1 MTGRRPSARLA
12 YAGLALADIA
22 LAATGRTRARRLTKP
37 LLMPALLV
45 GRDGPTR
52 LALGLSGAGDVALL
66 APGRAAFTGGLG
78 SFLLA
83 HLAWVRAL
91 RARPGG
97 GRLRRT
103 PALAVPYL
111 GAWVGLNAY
120 LWRRTGPDRLP
131 VLGYSAVLLAMAL
144 TALDGDEPLAAAG
157 GGLFLVSDSL
167 LALDRFG
174 GVELPGHE
182 GLVMATYTSAQALLA
197 ARGATAGT

>member
-1 MTGRRPSARLA
+1 MRPSPTRVA
-12 YAGLALADIA
+12 YAGLALADTV

-37 LLMPALLV
+37 LLMPVLLAD
-45 GRDGPTR
+45 RDGPTR

-66 APGRAAFTGGLG
+66 APGRAAFTAGLG

-83 HLAWVRAL
+83 HVAWVRAL

-103 PALAVPYL
+103 PVVALPYL
-111 GAWVGLNAY
+111 GAWAGLNAY

-131 VLGYSAVLLAMAL
+131 VLIYSTALLGMAL

-167 LALDRFG
+167 LALERFG

-182 GLVMATYTSAQALLA
+182 GLVMATYTAAQGLLA
-197 ARGATAGT
+197 AGGEA